1 MLHCRSAVRRGLS
14 EGRNDTGTV
23 YNCALINSGLFPF
36 LHFCFLDHLPEH
48 RLNIILA
55 KGKCEKLH
63 DLIVGKDVR
72 SLDEFLQHPT
82 VTAKSVRPLGAGQ
95 LFYLALLDPD
105 LVS

>member
-1 MLHCRSAVRRGLS
+1 MPSH
-14 EGRNDTGTV
+14 
-23 YNCALINSGLFPF
+23 
-36 LHFCFLDHLPEH
+36 LDHLPEH

-105 LVS
+105 LVLVIFLSLLPLLDITPQLRERFSSSPAHSHYPFQF